1 MNVAQLALSQRGLQ
15 VVGGVCILT
24 ELVSVHVPE
33 AGTNHVTRRT
43 APVQSVRNVGQTG
56 QRTCLLLAHVVSPTA
71 TITALATGQVQQ
83 GEDSAVGGV
92 SVVPLADTCT
102 EDNHGATA
110 GIQGALGELAGNAD
124 NSLGGDRS
132 NLLLP
137 CRGVLNVP
145 VLVVL
150 SPGTGQTLTAHTV
163 LCQHD
168 VEDGGDFVAFNVGY
182 GHTAG
187 NDVAVTLRVIE
198 GRHLNLNSC
207 RLTLGQ
213 VANRQNRF
221 TTLQVQVP
229 LALVFLSVTVAH
241 GAVGHEDLAGLAVHQ
256 DGLEVSVRLLSLTS
270 ELSCGQEL
278 GGDLHAVFAGFQGDQ
293 EGKVGVG
300 QGEVLEELDT
310 LVDVV
315 LLEDDVS
322 HCHSQCRVGTCLCG
336 QPLVSELG
344 VVGVV
349 GAHGDNLGT
358 AVANLRDPV
367 SVRGTGQRNV
377 CTPHDEVCSV
387 PPVAGLGNVG
397 LVAEDLRGSH
407 GKVGVPVVEAGH
419 HAAHQLDVANT
430 RAEGGH
436 RHCRNRGEAGVTV
449 GTVVL
454 DGVHVS
460 SSHQL
465 ESLSPG
471 RTHQT
476 TLTACVNV
484 ACTLGGVGHDGVEGV
499 HGIVVD
505 CLRFAVHLQQETA
518 NVGVL
523 NAGGRV
529 GVPRECCTAGATAG
543 LVLGAVG
550 TNRGVVGFLC
560 FPGDNAVLDV
570 HLPGAG
576 AGAVHA
582 VGRANFLI
590 VAPTVAVEGVT
601 FAAAF
606 TEDGAAVFSLIPAGE
621 ELTELDQLIG
631 KGAVRALNL

>member
-1 MNVAQLALSQRGLQ
+1 M
-15 VVGGVCILT
+15 T
-24 ELVSVHVPE
+24 
-33 AGTNHVTRRT
+33 
-43 APVQSVRNVGQTG
+43 
-56 QRTCLLLAHVVSPTA
+56 
-71 TITALATGQVQQ
+71 
-83 GEDSAVGGV
+83 
-92 SVVPLADTCT
+92 
-102 EDNHGATA
+102 
-110 GIQGALGELAGNAD
+110 
-124 NSLGGDRS
+124 
-132 NLLLP
+132 
-137 CRGVLNVP
+137 
-145 VLVVL
+145 
-150 SPGTGQTLTAHTV
+150 
-163 LCQHD
+163 
-168 VEDGGDFVAFNVGY
+168 
-182 GHTAG
+182 
-187 NDVAVTLRVIE
+187 
-198 GRHLNLNSC
+198 
-207 RLTLGQ
+207 
-213 VANRQNRF
+213 
-221 TTLQVQVP
+221 
-229 LALVFLSVTVAH
+229 H
-241 GAVGHEDLAGLAVHQ
+241 GAVGHEDLTGLAVHQ
-256 DGLEVSVRLLSLTS
+256 DGLEVSVLLLSLTS
-270 ELSCGQEL
+270 ELCCGQEL

-310 LVDVV
+310 LVDIV
-315 LLEDDVS
+315 LLEDDVT
-322 HCHSQCRVGTCLCG
+322 HRHSQCRVGTCLCG

-358 AVANLRDPV
+358 AVANLGDPV

-377 CTPHDEVCSV
+377 CAPHDEVRSV
-387 PPVAGLGNVG
+387 PPVARLGNVG

-407 GKVGVPVVEAGH
+407 GKVSVPVVEAGH
-419 HAAHQLDVANT
+419 DATGQLDVANT
-430 RAEGGH
+430 RAEGRHG
-436 RHCRNRGEAGVTV
+436 HCRNRGEAGVTV

-484 ACTLGGVGHDGVEGV
+484 ACTLGGVGHDGVEGI
-499 HGIVVD
+499 HGIAVD

-518 NVGVL
+518 NIGVL

-529 GVPRECCTAGATAG
+529 GVPRECCTAGAAAG

-550 TNRGVVGFLC
+550 TNRGVIGFLC